1 MLLIRVSLTL
11 KCGSSSDGRINQTP
25 SKMFDDV
32 PTEDLDPANPSHYVV
47 LLKRFKLIVT
57 TTVNSFK
64 VS

>member
-11 KCGSSSDGRINQTP
+11 KCGSSSGGRLVQTP

-32 PTEDLDPANPSHYVV
+32 PTGELDPASPSHYVA

-57 TTVNSFK
+57 TTVNSYK